1 MKAKKLVLAIA
12 IFGGML
18 FTVQATNIIDLD
30 GQSKTEIE
38 KSRIK
43 VPGHGQDIPA

>member
-1 MKAKKLVLAIA
+1 MKAKKLVLAVA

-30 GQSKTEIE
+30 GQTTTEVR
-38 KSRIK
+38 KDRIK
-43 VPGHGQDIPA
+43 KLKNG

>member
-1 MKAKKLVLAIA
+1 MNSKKLVLAIA

-30 GQSKTEIE
+30 GQSTTEIE
-38 KSRIK
+38 KKKRK
-43 VPGHGQDIPA
+43 LVKNG